1 MSYLSVVLET
11 LAKFFRGILFGEP
24 SRLIFYLFKG
34 TNDNAYDVIIVS
46 ARFFHSRQTNIEFSP
61 YHTA

>member
-1 MSYLSVVLET
+1 MSYISLILEK
-11 LAKFFRGILFGEP
+11 LAKFFSGILFGEP

-46 ARFFHSRQTNIEFSP
+46 ARFFHSRQTNIAFLP